1 MTGAIVQLVSK
12 GYESFFIVDNPQISF
27 FKIVYRRHTNFAT
40 EQIRLN
46 FEEEAN
52 FGKTLTA
59 KIAKNADI
67 LGNVVLKV
75 TLPAIKQIDNITKF
89 AWVPKIG
96 LALIKHVSIQLN
108 GIEIDRHYGEW
119 LNLWYE
125 LTGCIRGGEKKN
137 GFNKMIGNI
146 PELYNFTSSKSSYS
160 LYIPLQFWFCKDPGS
175 YLPLSALSYTDVKIS
190 VELNDVNNCYL
201 ISPTNYITT
210 YSDIVNFTEGEY
222 IQQNISTLALVP
234 SGIFHSFDI
243 ITKKLYY
250 FKISLNE
257 FTSIQ
262 TTASSQSEIEAVLA
276 QTQNQQYLIVGNTSK
291 YECFPDIN
299 TTESTYSIQT
309 VRNLKL
315 LECYLIADYHYLD
328 DSERNRFMTGK
339 HDYLIEQLYFTPNY
353 KIIGG
358 RANVNV
364 KSEQPCKLILW
375 VNQYDYIYQSGDYFN
390 YTNSYIKK
398 KFDTEYPDYN
408 IGDCV
413 GSNTAVKQAFT
424 MNGKT
429 CISTRPSEYFEEITS
444 INYFDYMP
452 AKGSNCISFALYP
465 TLSIP
470 SGSCNFS
477 QIELAQIEVTVG
489 KDVSSINFVNCRS
502 YCLCYNILRISYGFA
517 APIFIH

>member
-160 LYIPLQFWFCKDPGS
+160 LYIPLQFWFCKDLKLFTS
-175 YLPLSALSYTDVKIS
+175 FCI
-190 VELNDVNNCYL
+190 ELYRCK
-201 ISPTNYITT
+201 
-210 YSDIVNFTEGEY
+210 
-222 IQQNISTLALVP
+222 NIS
-234 SGIFHSFDI
+234 
-243 ITKKLYY
+243 
-250 FKISLNE
+250 
-257 FTSIQ
+257 
-262 TTASSQSEIEAVLA
+262 
-276 QTQNQQYLIVGNTSK
+276 
-291 YECFPDIN
+291 
-299 TTESTYSIQT
+299 
-309 VRNLKL
+309 
-315 LECYLIADYHYLD
+315 
-328 DSERNRFMTGK
+328 
-339 HDYLIEQLYFTPNY
+339 
-353 KIIGG
+353 
-358 RANVNV
+358 
-364 KSEQPCKLILW
+364 
-375 VNQYDYIYQSGDYFN
+375 
-390 YTNSYIKK
+390 
-398 KFDTEYPDYN
+398 
-408 IGDCV
+408 
-413 GSNTAVKQAFT
+413 
-424 MNGKT
+424 
-429 CISTRPSEYFEEITS
+429 
-444 INYFDYMP
+444 
-452 AKGSNCISFALYP
+452 
-465 TLSIP
+465 
-470 SGSCNFS
+470 
-477 QIELAQIEVTVG
+477 
-489 KDVSSINFVNCRS
+489 
-502 YCLCYNILRISYGFA
+502 
-517 APIFIH
+517 